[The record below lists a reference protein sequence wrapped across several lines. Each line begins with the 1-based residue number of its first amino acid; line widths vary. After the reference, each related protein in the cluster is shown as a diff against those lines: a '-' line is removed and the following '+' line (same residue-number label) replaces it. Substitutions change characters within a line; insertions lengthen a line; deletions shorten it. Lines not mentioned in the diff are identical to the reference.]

1 VTDTL
6 EELEKLLKA
15 GTPGPWGTAG
25 RTMVCSL
32 DDAPYPELLADAS
45 QCVNADA
52 NAALIVAAINALP
65 ELVARVRELERENED
80 LRQLLSS
87 AHVLLYAGQ
96 RLQTH
101 LSDWAIDAE
110 RHMEATRAALKGP
123 TT

>member
-1 VTDTL
+1 MTDTL

-101 LSDWAIDAE
+101 LSDWAIDSE
-110 RHMEATRAALKGP
+110 RHMENARAALKGP